1 MTRIN
6 RIAAA
11 IFAAGLLG
19 AAPVLAQNA
28 FPRTV
33 GSGENITV
41 EYGPAG
47 SSNVVGGGATVLR
60 NRANGEV
67 DANYLEPDFAQTP
80 RQGVVAVEIGS
91 GESAETIWVPAA
103 SATANAGRAGA
114 RG

>member
-1 MTRIN
+1 MTRFN

-11 IFAAGLLG
+11 AFAAGLLG
-19 AAPVLAQNA
+19 ATPVLAQDA
-28 FPRTV
+28 YPRTV
-33 GSGENITV
+33 GSGDNISV

-47 SSNVVGGGATVLR
+47 SQNVVGGGATVLR

-103 SATANAGRAGA
+103 SATASARAGV